1 MEIFTTGAFLKAI
14 EIDING
20 KRQFR
25 WIVTQFEDDSFENGE
40 LISPIESADSEE
52 KLTEEK
58 IID

>member
-40 LISPIESADSEE
+40 LIIPIESADSEE

>member
-40 LISPIESADSEE
+40 LIIHIESADSEE

>member
-40 LISPIESADSEE
+40 LIIPIESADSEE
-52 KLTEEK
+52 KLTEDK

>member
-20 KRQFR
+20 KRQIR

-40 LISPIESADSEE
+40 LIIPFESADSEE
-52 KLTEEK
+52 KLIEEK